1 MTCFYKIQ
9 STGLPRYSLQFIPTN
24 NHSQILRKPLNIPH
38 YNCRTDTFKR
48 SFFPNIINEW
58 IKLDEK
64 IKGAASFS
72 LFKASLL
79 KIVRPHANSTYRIH
93 NPIEIRLLAC
103 LRLNLSHLNEHKL
116 KHNFTN
122 CVNQLCSRSIKPETT
137 LHFFSAL
144 PQLRKTFRW
153 NLFAV
158 KWRKFTYSYY
168 FLVVKCITNKKWM
181 CKF

>member
-1 MTCFYKIQ
+1 M
-9 STGLPRYSLQFIPTN
+9 
-24 NHSQILRKPLNIPH
+24 RKPLNIPH

-79 KIVRPHANSTYRIH
+79 KIVRPHGNSTYKIH
-93 NPIEIRLLAC
+93 NPIKIRLLAR

-116 KHNFTN
+116 KHNFAN
-122 CVNQLCSRSIKPETT
+122 WVNQLCSRSIKPETT

-158 KWRKFTYSYY
+158 KWREFTDSYY
-168 FLVVKCITNKKWM
+168 FLVVKFITNKKWM
-181 CKF
+181 YKF